1 MRKLIALTTAVILA
15 TVIPLGNY
23 VKAPSADQ
31 GPVIARDNYVHEDGW
46 AASVK
51 PIPWSITAPATW
63 YDATKNNAWYTRA
76 NKWGKSIKF
85 YVAAGP
91 ALREYI
97 PTKWRMK
104 PVAVKITSLKT
115 GKSVIAYVVDWCSCW
130 GVVKNPNDN
139 RVADLAPAIW
149 NALGVRLGV
158 GVTKVRIELAP

>member
-15 TVIPLGNY
+15 SVIPFSNY
-23 VKAPSADQ
+23 TRE
-31 GPVIARDNYVHEDGW
+31 PVMVRDNYLHEEGW
-46 AASVK
+46 AASVV
-51 PIPWSITAPATW
+51 PIPWSLTGPATW
-63 YDATKNNAWYTRA
+63 FDATKNHAWYTRA

-97 PTKWRMK
+97 PNKWRMK
-104 PVAVKITSLKT
+104 PVAIKITSLKT

-130 GVVKNPNDN
+130 GVVKNPNDD

-149 NALGVRLGV
+149 NALGVRLGI
-158 GVTKVRIELAP
+158 GVTKIKIELAP

>member
-1 MRKLIALTTAVILA
+1 MRKLMALTTAIVLA
-15 TVIPLGNY
+15 AVIPFSNY
-23 VKAPSADQ
+23 TR
-31 GPVIARDNYVHEDGW
+31 GPVILRDNYVHEDGW
-46 AASVK
+46 TSNVV
-51 PIPWSITAPATW
+51 PIPWSLTGLATW
-63 YDATKNNAWYTRA
+63 FDATKNHAWYTKA

-97 PTKWRMK
+97 PNKWLMK
-104 PVAVKITSLKT
+104 PVAIKITSLKT

-149 NALGVRLGV
+149 NALGVRLGI
-158 GVTKVRIELAP
+158 GVTKVKIELAP

>member
-31 GPVIARDNYVHEDGW
+31 GPVITRDNYVHEENW

-51 PIPWSITAPATW
+51 PIPWSITALATW
-63 YDATKNNAWYTRA
+63 YDATKNHAWYTRA

-97 PTKWRMK
+97 PNKWRMK
-104 PVAVKITSLKT
+104 PVAIKITSLKT

-130 GVVKNPNDN
+130 GVVKNPNDD